1 MRKLKDLRA
10 ELRPFERCKAFGAK
24 ALTDG
29 ELLAMILRTGS
40 KDYDAL
46 NLSYD
51 LLTSAG
57 PTIGL
62 ASLMYKSVEE
72 LLAIKG
78 IGEIKAMQI
87 QCVLE
92 ISRRIWKKEIMAT
105 QIYFTNPK
113 TCADFYLQDMKY
125 LEREEMRL
133 VFLDSR
139 LRKITDMI
147 LSKGTVNYSL
157 ISVRDILIETLK
169 RQAVNVIMV
178 HNHPSGNP
186 EPSEADKA
194 MTKKVMVGLEAVGVS
209 LNDHIVL
216 GDNSYFSFR
225 ENGLLDA

>member
-1 MRKLKDLRA
+1 MKKLKDLPA
-10 ELRPFERCKAFGAK
+10 DSRPFERCKKFGAHS
-24 ALTDG
+24 LTDG

-40 KDYDAL
+40 RESDAL

-51 LLTSAG
+51 LLSGAG

-62 ASLMYKSVEE
+62 ASLMYKFVEE
-72 LLAIKG
+72 LTAIKG

-92 ISRRIWKKEIMAT
+92 IAKRLWKKEILST
-105 QIYFTNPK
+105 EIYFTNPK
-113 TCADFYLQDMKY
+113 LCANYYLQDMKY
-125 LEREEMRL
+125 LEREEIRL

-139 LRKITDMI
+139 LRKISDMT
-147 LSKGTVNYSL
+147 LSKGTVNFSL

-169 RQAVNVIMV
+169 RQAVNVIMI

-194 MTKKVMVGLEAVGVS
+194 MTKKVLTGLEAIGVN

-225 ENGLLDA
+225 ENHLL